1 MNYGSR
7 HLVLMPVN
15 GINRNCILSDEEAYS
30 NHHLVPPK
38 ASYMSLV
45 NPLEPRV
52 NLKEIWRT
60 GTVGHVEL
68 YHEDAVS
75 EIQTRESYSG
85 QVALVLQQ
93 ITCKKKRKVN
103 EKTLQL
109 YY

>member
-1 MNYGSR
+1 
-7 HLVLMPVN
+7 
-15 GINRNCILSDEEAYS
+15 
-30 NHHLVPPK
+30 
-38 ASYMSLV
+38 MSLV